1 MHSYSIQCGEVAAS
15 PRLVRLGRKWFNN
28 FMYYVYILRSEKT
41 KRLYKGFT
49 SDLKS
54 RILEH
59 NRGKTTSTK
68 NGIPWKIIYYEAFEN
83 EKDARREELFL
94 KSGKGRERIRYFLEN
109 SK

>member
-1 MHSYSIQCGEVAAS
+1 
-15 PRLVRLGRKWFNN
+15 
-28 FMYYVYILRSEKT
+28 MYYVYILRSEKT

-49 SDLKS
+49 SDLKG

-68 NGIPWKIIYYEAFEN
+68 SRVPWKIIYYEAFEN

-94 KSGKGRERIRYFLEN
+94 KSGKGRERIKYLLEN
-109 SK
+109 LK